1 MIEAFVASAETVFER
16 NTVPLTPTVE
26 REEVHQRQIVMK
38 AYRRSDGLYDIEGR
52 VVDTKTSPFLSPVAQ
67 AERQPGEPI
76 HDIWVRLVID
86 EWFEIKDVAAS
97 SDATPFVVC
106 TQAPPT
112 LQSLIGAKI
121 GAGWS
126 KLVREKLKG
135 AAGCTHMMEL
145 LGPMATTAYQALW
158 PVTSKRPQPLD
169 ANGRPTKID
178 SCFAY
183 ASHREIVA
191 TLWPEHHTGPK
202 VTKE

>member
-1 MIEAFVASAETVFER
+1 MPLPQTVD
-16 NTVPLTPTVE
+16 

-38 AYRRSDGLYDIEGR
+38 AYRRSDGLYDIEAR
-52 VVDTKTSPFLSPVAQ
+52 LVDTKTEPFLSPLAQ
-67 AERQPGEPI
+67 AERLPGDPV

-86 EWFEIKDVAAS
+86 EWFEIKDVMAS
-97 SDATPFVVC
+97 SDATPFAVC

-158 PVTSKRPQPLD
+158 PVTSKRPQPVD

-183 ASHREIVA
+183 ASHTEIVA
-191 TLWPEHHTGPK
+191 TLWPEYYTGPK
-202 VTKE
+202 VITK

>member
-1 MIEAFVASAETVFER
+1 M
-16 NTVPLTPTVE
+16 PLSPTVD
-26 REEVHQRQIVMK
+26 RKEVHQRQIVMK

-52 VVDTKTSPFLSPVAQ
+52 VVDTKSEPFLSPLAQ
-67 AERQPGEPI
+67 AERKPGEPV

-97 SDATPFVVC
+97 SDTTPFVVC
-106 TQAPPT
+106 THAPP
-112 LQSLIGAKI
+112 SLNALVGAKI

-158 PVTSKRPQPLD
+158 PVTSKRPPPVD
-169 ANGRPTKID
+169 VNGRPTKID

-183 ASHREIVA
+183 ASNKEIVA
-191 TLWPEHHTGPK
+191 HIWPEHYTGPNI
-202 VTKE
+202 TKE

>member
-1 MIEAFVASAETVFER
+1 M
-16 NTVPLTPTVE
+16 PLLPTVD
-26 REEVHQRQIVMK
+26 REEIHQRQIVMK

-52 VVDTKTSPFLSPVAQ
+52 VVDTKTEPFLSPLAQ
-67 AERQPGEPI
+67 AVRKPGEPV

-97 SDATPFVVC
+97 SDSTPFVVC
-106 TQAPPT
+106 TYAPPS
-112 LQSLIGAKI
+112 LQVLIGLKI

-135 AAGCTHMMEL
+135 AACCTHIMEL

-158 PVTSKRPQPLD
+158 PITSKRPQALD

-183 ASHREIVA
+183 GSDREIVA
-191 TLWPEHHTGPK
+191 KLWPEHYTGPK
-202 VTKE
+202 VTAQ

>member
-1 MIEAFVASAETVFER
+1 MIEAFVASAKTVFER
-16 NTVPLTPTVE
+16 NAVPLTPTVE

-169 ANGRPTKID
+169 VNGRPTKID

-183 ASHREIVA
+183 ASHTEIVA
-191 TLWPEHHTGPK
+191 TLWPEHYTGPK